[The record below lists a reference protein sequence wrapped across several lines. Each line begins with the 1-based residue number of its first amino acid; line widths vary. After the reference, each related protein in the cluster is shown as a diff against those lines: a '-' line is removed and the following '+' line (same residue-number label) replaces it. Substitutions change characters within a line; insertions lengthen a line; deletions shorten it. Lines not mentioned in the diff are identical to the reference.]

1 MPGVRFSLVPILVL
15 SLAIASS
22 TGAQTA
28 GSPARSDSLSFDEFR
43 GATTVLVFYRSGDC
57 GLCRERLRALDE
69 HLDDYDDLGVKVVVL
84 TADPPDGIERVRDEL
99 GLDLRIEH
107 ADRAMLARWG
117 VWPEGAD
124 APFPAAFVLDEA
136 GQVRFRHVGESAA
149 DRVSD
154 EVLLAAVR
162 RAR

>member
-22 TGAQTA
+22 TGAQIA

-43 GATTVLVFYRSGDC
+43 GATTVLVFYRIGDC

-117 VWPEGAD
+117 VWP
-124 APFPAAFVLDEA
+124 
-136 GQVRFRHVGESAA
+136 
-149 DRVSD
+149 
-154 EVLLAAVR
+154 
-162 RAR
+162 